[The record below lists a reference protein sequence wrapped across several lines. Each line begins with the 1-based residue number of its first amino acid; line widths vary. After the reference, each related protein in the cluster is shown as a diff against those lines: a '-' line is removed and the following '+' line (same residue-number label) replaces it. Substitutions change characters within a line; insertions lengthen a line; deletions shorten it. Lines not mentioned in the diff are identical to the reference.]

1 MCAPQEQFKFKFTEI
16 VDNPYDKKEEDIQT
30 HHHHHCQLQKPK
42 PQKRPTRHEKMSKEN

>member
-30 HHHHHCQLQKPK
+30 HHQVADTVQTVQK
-42 PQKRPTRHEKMSKEN
+42 